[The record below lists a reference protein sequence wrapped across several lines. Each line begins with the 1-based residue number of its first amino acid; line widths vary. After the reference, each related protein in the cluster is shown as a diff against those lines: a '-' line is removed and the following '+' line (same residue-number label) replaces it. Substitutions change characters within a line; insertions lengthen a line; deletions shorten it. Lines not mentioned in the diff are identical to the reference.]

1 MSADSL
7 SECVEKCCSHR
18 VKFSAMLAA
27 AGFSMKLSVKAVLT
41 PASE

>member
-7 SECVEKCCSHR
+7 SECVEMCCSNR

-27 AGFSMKLSVKAVLT
+27 AVLILGCGKA
-41 PASE
+41 SRR